1 MLKLLRHLLT
11 PQESNN
17 YRARILHPQ
26 LLIVL
31 ILFFFTTGLL
41 MSYTRANFPS
51 VLGITSNVSI
61 DELLILTNQK
71 RQENGLPPLSLSDQL
86 AAAAASKANDMLAKN
101 YWSHIAPDGT
111 TPWVFIRNSGYN
123 YIYAGEN
130 LARGYTNA
138 ADVVNAWMASPT
150 HRDNMLSSKYQNIGF
165 AIVTGN
171 LTGEETVLVVE
182 MFGSTGSPVVNK
194 VAAQTTQEKEP
205 APIPVLEQTQ
215 PTFTPTVTPTLTP
228 IPTPT
233 TTPNVAVASN
243 SQFRPL
249 VNSETFSSNIAALTI
264 TVFMFVLILDVVLI
278 ERRKII
284 RFVGH
289 NLDHVLFLAMILG
302 IILYLLR
309 GSVI

>member
-11 PQESNN
+11 PQISNN

-31 ILFFFTTGLL
+31 VLFFFTSGLL
-41 MSYTRANFPS
+41 MSFTRENFPS
-51 VLGITSNVSI
+51 VLGITSNISI
-61 DELLILTNQK
+61 DELLVLTNQK
-71 RQENGLPPLSLSDQL
+71 RQENGLPPLSLNGQL
-86 AAAAASKANDMLAKN
+86 GSAASNKANDMLAKN

-150 HRDNMLSSKYQNIGF
+150 HRDNMLSSKYQNVGF

-182 MFGSTGSPVVNK
+182 MFGSNGSPVVNE
-194 VAAQTTQEKEP
+194 VAAKTVQGPTPTTV
-205 APIPVLEQTQ
+205 PIIERIS
-215 PTFTPTVTPTLTP
+215 PTFTPTITPTLTP
-228 IPTPT
+228 TPTPT
-233 TTPNVAVASN
+233 IIPDVVVASN
-243 SQFRPL
+243 SQFKPL
-249 VNSETFSSNIAALTI
+249 VNSQTFSSNIAALTI

-278 ERRKII
+278 ERRKIL